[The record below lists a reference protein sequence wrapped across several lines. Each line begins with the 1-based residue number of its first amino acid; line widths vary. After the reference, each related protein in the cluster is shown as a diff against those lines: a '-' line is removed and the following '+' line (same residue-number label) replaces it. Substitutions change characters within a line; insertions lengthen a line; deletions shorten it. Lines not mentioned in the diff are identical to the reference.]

1 MKNLLIIYEAMI
13 LRHRVRMNFMSNQS
27 NILCIVISIQ
37 YYSLNKTKYMLKIII
52 SILIHKIM
60 I

>member
-27 NILCIVISIQ
+27 NIYCVLSFQFSI
-37 YYSLNKTKYMLKIII
+37 
-52 SILIHKIM
+52 IL
-60 I
+60 